1 MLVGAG
7 GPGANASWHNPA
19 VGGPFARRR
28 DDAATGEGRSTKPLE
43 GVRVVEVGQYIA
55 APYCAM
61 LLADQGAEVIKVE
74 RPDGGDPR
82 RGYDPLVERG
92 GKRTSGGFVPYNRNK
107 KSVTLDLSTEPGGKV
122 FRRLLRTADVLV
134 ENLRPGALDRAGL
147 GVEEIQRINPRLVYC
162 AISGYGRAPGFQ
174 GPYSDRLAFDTAVQ
188 AMSGIMS
195 VVGEAG
201 GPPSPSVFGF
211 ADVYT
216 AVFGAAAICM
226 ALFAR
231 ERTGRGAFIDQ
242 AMYDA
247 CVSLLDRSL
256 FLYGLTGHVPS
267 RGVDEYAPLGALRA
281 SDGHVAV
288 VIPTDDMWRRFCA
301 AIERPDLL
309 DRADLSTV
317 LLRSKHFPD
326 VVRPEA
332 EAWTRVRSRA
342 EVVARFA
349 EHGLPA
355 GEVQTVDEVY
365 ACPQVDARGLLL
377 EVDDPAMGRV
387 RVARTPLL
395 SPEWD
400 GVPAGPSPQLG
411 EHTDEVLGALPGV
424 GPAEI
429 AAWRAEGVI

>member
-1 MLVGAG
+1 M
-7 GPGANASWHNPA
+7 
-19 VGGPFARRR
+19 
-28 DDAATGEGRSTKPLE
+28 
-43 GVRVVEVGQYIA
+43 VEVGQYIA

-74 RPDGGDPR
+74 RPSVGDPR

-92 GKRTSGGFVPYNRNK
+92 GNRTSGGFITFNRNK
-107 KSVTLDLSTEPGGKV
+107 RSVTIDISTERGADV

-134 ENLRPGALDRAGL
+134 ENLRPGAMDRAGL
-147 GVEEIQRINPRLVYC
+147 GVQGILDANPRLVYC
-162 AISGYGRAPGFQ
+162 AISGYGRAPGFD

-188 AMSGIMS
+188 AVSGIMS
-195 VVGEAG
+195 LVGEAG

-216 AVFGAAAICM
+216 AVFGATAVCM
-226 ALFAR
+226 ALYAR

-267 RGVDEYAPLGALRA
+267 RGVDEFAPLGALRA

-288 VIPTDDMWRRFCA
+288 VIPTDDMWRRFCT
-301 AIERPDLL
+301 AIERHDLL
-309 DRADLSTV
+309 EREDLSTV

-332 EAWTRVRSRA
+332 EAWTRQRSRA
-342 EVVARFA
+342 EIVARFA

-365 ACPQVDARGLLL
+365 ACPQVDARGMLL
-377 EVDDPAMGRV
+377 EVDDPAMGKV
-387 RVARTPLL
+387 RLARTPLL
-395 SPEWD
+395 SPAWD
-400 GVPAGPSPQLG
+400 AVPAGPPPQLG
-411 EHTDEVLGALPGV
+411 EHTDEVLGSLPGV
-424 GPAEI
+424 GSADL
-429 AAWRAEGVI
+429 AAWRADGVI

>member
-1 MLVGAG
+1 
-7 GPGANASWHNPA
+7 
-19 VGGPFARRR
+19 
-28 DDAATGEGRSTKPLE
+28 
-43 GVRVVEVGQYIA
+43 VVEVGQYIA

-74 RPDGGDPR
+74 RPSVGDPR

-92 GKRTSGGFVPYNRNK
+92 GNRTSGGFITFNRNK
-107 KSVTLDLSTEPGGKV
+107 RSVTIDISTERGADV

-134 ENLRPGALDRAGL
+134 ENLRPGAMERAGL
-147 GVEEIQRINPRLVYC
+147 GVQGILDANPRLVYC
-162 AISGYGRAPGFQ
+162 AISGYGRAPGFD

-188 AMSGIMS
+188 AVSGIMS
-195 VVGEAG
+195 LVGEAG

-216 AVFGAAAICM
+216 AVFGATAVCM
-226 ALFAR
+226 ALYAR

-267 RGVDEYAPLGALRA
+267 RGVDEFAPLGALRA

-288 VIPTDDMWRRFCA
+288 VIPTDDMWRRFCT
-301 AIERPDLL
+301 AIERHDLL
-309 DRADLSTV
+309 EREDLSTV

-332 EAWTRVRSRA
+332 EAWTRQRSRA
-342 EVVARFA
+342 EIVARFA

-365 ACPQVDARGLLL
+365 ACPQVDARGMLL
-377 EVDDPAMGRV
+377 EVDDPAMGKV
-387 RVARTPLL
+387 RLARTPLL
-395 SPEWD
+395 SPAWD
-400 GVPAGPSPQLG
+400 AVPAGPPPQLG
-411 EHTDEVLGALPGV
+411 EHTDEVLGSLPGV
-424 GPAEI
+424 GSADL
-429 AAWRAEGVI
+429 AGWRADGVI

>member
-1 MLVGAG
+1 
-7 GPGANASWHNPA
+7 
-19 VGGPFARRR
+19 
-28 DDAATGEGRSTKPLE
+28 
-43 GVRVVEVGQYIA
+43 VVEVGQYIA

-74 RPDGGDPR
+74 RPSVGDPR

-92 GKRTSGGFVPYNRNK
+92 GNRTSGGFITFNRNK
-107 KSVTLDLSTEPGGKV
+107 RSVTIDISTERGADV

-134 ENLRPGALDRAGL
+134 ENLRPGAMDRAGL
-147 GVEEIQRINPRLVYC
+147 GVQGILDANPRLVYC
-162 AISGYGRAPGFQ
+162 AISGYGRAPGFD

-188 AMSGIMS
+188 AVSGIMS
-195 VVGEAG
+195 LVGEAG

-216 AVFGAAAICM
+216 AVFGATAVCM
-226 ALFAR
+226 ALYAR

-267 RGVDEYAPLGALRA
+267 RGVDEFAPLGALRA

-288 VIPTDDMWRRFCA
+288 VIPTDDMWRRFCT
-301 AIERPDLL
+301 AIERHDLL
-309 DRADLSTV
+309 EREDLSTV

-332 EAWTRVRSRA
+332 EAWTRQRSRA
-342 EVVARFA
+342 EIVARFA

-365 ACPQVDARGLLL
+365 ACPQVDARGMLL
-377 EVDDPAMGRV
+377 EVDDPAMGKV
-387 RVARTPLL
+387 RLARTPLL
-395 SPEWD
+395 SPAWD
-400 GVPAGPSPQLG
+400 AVPAGPPPQLG
-411 EHTDEVLGALPGV
+411 EHTDEVLGSLPGV
-424 GPAEI
+424 GSADL
-429 AAWRAEGVI
+429 AGWRADGVI